1 MLTHCVHHSTRST
14 YKVGELSK
22 CTFISL
28 TASAPWLLLPFTPSR
43 RKEFWWTQVIAVAT
57 STAACLVLVIT
68 SIITLTAS
76 SGGSGIGDVGG
87 VGGGGGGA
95 AIASAFVQS
104 LTAASNGTATTSGG
118 GGSSG
123 SGSGGTDLPLSYAAI
138 STSIGSVMLAFS
150 GHMVFPTLQMDLAA
164 VAAPG
169 TSRTQ
174 GYSATRNFVDGPNA
188 PQRHYQGLGRAICYA
203 YAFILA
209 VFASVGTLGAAAA
222 MSRVGD
228 GQNTTAV
235 VNASSNGGG
244 GGGGLGGNALLS
256 IPESEAAWR
265 DAGLVLMTV
274 HILFVM
280 VQVKS
285 HTGLV
290 RSNGRAGVCAWMN
303 SVCCVRVGSTYS

>member
-1 MLTHCVHHSTRST
+1 
-14 YKVGELSK
+14 
-22 CTFISL
+22 
-28 TASAPWLLLPFTPSR
+28 
-43 RKEFWWTQVIAVAT
+43 VAT

-68 SIITLTAS
+68 SIITLTAT

-87 VGGGGGGA
+87 VGGVGGGSSAGA

-104 LTAASNGTATTSGG
+104 LTASSNGTATTSGG

-123 SGSGGTDLPLSYAAI
+123 SGSGDADLPLSYAAI

-174 GYSATRNFVDGPNA
+174 GYAATRNFVDGPNA
-188 PQRHYQGLGRAICYA
+188 PQRHHQGLGRAICYA

-209 VFASVGTLGAAAA
+209 VFTSVGTLGAAAA
-222 MSRVGD
+222 TARVGD

-235 VNASSNGGG
+235 VNASSNGGGGGG

-280 VQVKS
+280 VQVNVVYM
-285 HTGLV
+285 L
-290 RSNGRAGVCAWMN
+290 
-303 SVCCVRVGSTYS
+303 GSI